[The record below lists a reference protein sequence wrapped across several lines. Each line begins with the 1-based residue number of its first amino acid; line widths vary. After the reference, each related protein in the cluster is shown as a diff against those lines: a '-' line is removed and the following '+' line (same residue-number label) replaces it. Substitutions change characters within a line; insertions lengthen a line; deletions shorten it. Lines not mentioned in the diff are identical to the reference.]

1 MRTDRVV
8 LITGA
13 AGGIGTVLVDR
24 FLAEGDMVIGTDIGQ
39 DRLERWR
46 KHWPNESRLSAVA
59 ADVTTEEDIR
69 QLAQT
74 IRDQAGRVDVLVNA
88 AGYFPVAPFE
98 EMTLQQW
105 RQVVDA
111 NLTSVY
117 LVTQAVLPLM
127 KGRGWGRVIN
137 FGSGAVLA
145 GPPEQTHYVAAK
157 AGIVGLS
164 HSLARALGGEGI
176 TVNVIAPG
184 MTLTQAVRET
194 FPAELIELV
203 RDARAIARD
212 QVPEDLAGPVVFL
225 ASPDAD
231 FVTGQTINVDGG
243 NFLT

>member
-1 MRTDRVV
+1 MREDRVV

-13 AGGIGTVLVDR
+13 AGGIGSVLVDR
-24 FLAEGDMVIGTDIGQ
+24 FLAGGDTVIGADIDQ
-39 DRLERWR
+39 QALERWR
-46 KHWPNESRLSAVA
+46 ERWPSDAKLSFVA
-59 ADVTTEEDIR
+59 GDLASEEHTR
-69 QLAQT
+69 ELAQT
-74 IRDQAGRVDVLVNA
+74 IRDRAGRVDVLINA
-88 AGYFPVAPFE
+88 AGYFPVAPFGE
-98 EMTLQQW
+98 LTTEQW
-105 RQVVDA
+105 RQVLDA
-111 NLTSVY
+111 NLTSAY

-127 KGRGWGRVIN
+127 TGRGWGRVIN

-145 GPPEQTHYVAAK
+145 GPPEQAHYVAAK

-184 MTLTQAVRET
+184 MTVTQPVRDT

-203 RDARAIARD
+203 RNARAIPRD
-212 QVPEDLAGPVVFL
+212 QVPEDLAGPIAFL

-231 FVTGQTINVDGG
+231 FVTGQTIHVDGG

>member
-1 MRTDRVV
+1 MRKDRVV

-24 FLAEGDMVIGTDIGQ
+24 FLANGDTVIAADLDQ

-46 KHWPNESRLSAVA
+46 EHWPSTAPLSFLA
-59 ADVTTEEDIR
+59 ADLTSEDDTR
-69 QLAQT
+69 KLAET
-74 IRDQAGRVDVLVNA
+74 IRDDPGRVDVLINA

-98 EMTLQQW
+98 EMTMQQW
-105 RQVVDA
+105 RGVVDA
-111 NLTSVY
+111 NLTSAY

-145 GPPEQTHYVAAK
+145 GPPEQVHYVAAK

-184 MTLTQAVRET
+184 MTVTHAVRDT
-194 FPAELIELV
+194 FPAELIEVV
-203 RDARAIARD
+203 RNARAIARD
-212 QVPEDLAGPVVFL
+212 QEPEDLAGPVAFL

-231 FVTGQTINVDGG
+231 FVTGQTLNVDGG